1 MTSQPVRRPRDRKQ
15 TIIRTA
21 AELFS
26 EKGFHGVHLGEIATA
41 VGISTPALYRHF
53 KGKSDLLARV
63 LAEDCDRIQRIAG
76 AADSAQGALR
86 GLAEGVA
93 ERRELAVLWQREA
106 RNLPEELRDAC
117 QEQMRSVGE
126 RVAGLLRRERPELSA
141 GGAELLAWASLRVA
155 ASPGHHRVPCTPA
168 RLQERMEQLSVLVLH
183 HGTVHEDG
191 PAHAPAKSAGG
202 GLAPASRRE
211 ALIGAATE
219 LFGSRGFHEVSLDDI
234 GAAVGIAGPS
244 VYKHFAGKG
253 EILYELLNRGAA
265 VLQLVLTRAMSTA
278 RTPQEALDALVRGYV
293 EVVGEHT
300 EMFSALVTE
309 VINLPD
315 DQRHAIRRIQ
325 HDYVAEWVELLRQ
338 VRPDLDRTDA
348 RLTVQGVL
356 GMISDVWGI
365 PHLRRRPRL
374 AEELAGLSRLLFS
387 C

>member
-1 MTSQPVRRPRDRKQ
+1 
-15 TIIRTA
+15 
-21 AELFS
+21 
-26 EKGFHGVHLGEIATA
+26 
-41 VGISTPALYRHF
+41 
-53 KGKSDLLARV
+53 
-63 LAEDCDRIQRIAG
+63 
-76 AADSAQGALR
+76 
-86 GLAEGVA
+86 
-93 ERRELAVLWQREA
+93 
-106 RNLPEELRDAC
+106 
-117 QEQMRSVGE
+117 
-126 RVAGLLRRERPELSA
+126 
-141 GGAELLAWASLRVA
+141 
-155 ASPGHHRVPCTPA
+155 
-168 RLQERMEQLSVLVLH
+168 MEQLSVSVLH

-191 PAHAPAKSAGG
+191 PAHAPARSAGG

-211 ALIGAATE
+211 ALVGAATE

-234 GAAVGIAGPS
+234 GAAAGIAGPS

-356 GMISDVWGI
+356 GMINDLWGI